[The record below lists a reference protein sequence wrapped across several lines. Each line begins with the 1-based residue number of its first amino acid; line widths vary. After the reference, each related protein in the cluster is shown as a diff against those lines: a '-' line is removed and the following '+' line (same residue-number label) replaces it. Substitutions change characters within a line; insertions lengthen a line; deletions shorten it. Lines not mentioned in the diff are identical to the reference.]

1 MPVDQKNLFHGL
13 RNYLAGRV
21 LGATRDPALLDEVMK
36 CLLARKYMLRNGGLP
51 DIQDD
56 IQLARDYRRYFKEA
70 QIAVGFTE
78 EMLLDPISIRFV
90 HERLSQINL
99 SNTASDPVGDLF
111 ETFIGS
117 SIRGA
122 EGQFFTP
129 QNAGRW
135 LVDAVAPVQGERVID
150 PACGAGG
157 FLTWAYQHA
166 RRKLTLIGIE
176 KDEYLARLARART
189 YVAGIDATIHCA
201 NALSFETDEDTNLQ
215 DYLETFD
222 VVLTNPPFGKNIV
235 SVSTMEQQRFELGYR
250 WHKEANG
257 RFQRTSELTRKVPP
271 QVLFIERVV
280 SLLKKGGRAG
290 LIVPESLLSNRSYA
304 HVVDYIR
311 EKTAIRAVVG
321 MPESLFKS
329 SGKGGTHTKTCLL
342 ILEKGKKQTS
352 FFMAEAK
359 WCGNDSRGR
368 AIEKDDLPKIA
379 RDFTASRHGKPISMG
394 YLVDAD
400 GVTNNVLAPRYHEP
414 SAQRA
419 AGHLASTHT
428 LVSIRDLIDRDVIRI
443 DSGDEVG
450 KMAYGTGPIPF
461 VRTSDISG
469 WEVKI
474 DPKHCVAA
482 DIYERLKQ
490 KQDVR
495 ANDILL
501 VRDGT
506 YLIGSCT
513 IITKY
518 DERIVYQSH
527 ILKIR
532 CLKPS
537 ILSPHL
543 LLAVL
548 SSQPVQRQI
557 KSKTFTQDIIDS
569 LGSRVVE
576 LVLPISKKESARR
589 KIEQIVKK
597 VIADRVEARELARAA
612 KSLVVEP
619 SFSGDVNLSKLKV
632 SSN

>member
-1 MPVDQKNLFHGL
+1 
-13 RNYLAGRV
+13 
-21 LGATRDPALLDEVMK
+21 
-36 CLLARKYMLRNGGLP
+36 
-51 DIQDD
+51 
-56 IQLARDYRRYFKEA
+56 
-70 QIAVGFTE
+70 
-78 EMLLDPISIRFV
+78 
-90 HERLSQINL
+90 
-99 SNTASDPVGDLF
+99 
-111 ETFIGS
+111 
-117 SIRGA
+117 
-122 EGQFFTP
+122 
-129 QNAGRW
+129 
-135 LVDAVAPVQGERVID
+135 
-150 PACGAGG
+150 
-157 FLTWAYQHA
+157 
-166 RRKLTLIGIE
+166 
-176 KDEYLARLARART
+176 
-189 YVAGIDATIHCA
+189 
-201 NALSFETDEDTNLQ
+201 
-215 DYLETFD
+215 
-222 VVLTNPPFGKNIV
+222 
-235 SVSTMEQQRFELGYR
+235 MEQQRFELGYR
-250 WHKEANG
+250 WLKDANG
-257 RFQRTSELTRKVPP
+257 RFQRTPELTRKVPP

-342 ILEKGKKQTS
+342 ILQKGKKQTS

-368 AIEKDDLPKIA
+368 PIEKDDLPEIA
-379 RDFTASRHGKPISMG
+379 RDFTASKNGRPMSMG
-394 YLVDAD
+394 YPVDAD
-400 GVTNNVLAPRYHEP
+400 EVTKNILAPRYHEP

-419 AGHLASTHT
+419 AGHLEKTHT
-428 LVSIRDLIDRDVIRI
+428 LVSIRDLIERDVIRI

-450 KMAYGTGPIPF
+450 KMAY
-461 VRTSDISG
+461 SDISG
-469 WEVKI
+469 WEVKM
-474 DPKHCVAA
+474 DPKHCVAV
-482 DIYERLKQ
+482 DIYERLKK

-495 ANDILL
+495 ANDILM

-506 YLIGSCT
+506 YLIGSCA

-537 ILSPHL
+537 ILSPYL
-543 LLAVL
+543 MLAVL

-576 LVLPISKKESARR
+576 LVLPISKKEIVRR

-612 KSLVVEP
+612 KNLVVEP
-619 SFSGDVNLSKLKV
+619 RFSGDVNFSKLKV